1 MKPQKTLVILFL
13 ALGVT
18 GLGGLTWHQSQGI
31 NLLELEL
38 RDAKLEIDRLQA
50 ELKAAQ
56 ARRQRPSLEVA
67 AAPARPA
74 EAPEDMPPPD
84 APGGDMGPAGRQF
97 GGRMNAF
104 RELEKNPEFQK
115 LMQIE
120 GRSAIEGRYSDLFRK
135 LKLPPGALEAFKGL
149 LQDKQNAVRDT
160 MEVAREKGLTGPDN
174 RDQLRALVQSTQAEI
189 DSSIRSTIGD
199 AAYDQY
205 KSYEA
210 TSAQRSVASSLS
222 QRLSYTSTPLSD
234 DQSSQL
240 VQAMTGNKVTNRTMG
255 MGGSAQITDSTI
267 AQARG
272 FLSDPQVQAL
282 QQLQAEQQ
290 AQQQARQML
299 QNLRRNQP
307 PPGGGAGRPP
317 GG

>member
-1 MKPQKTLVILFL
+1 MKPQRTLIIIFL

-18 GLGGLTWHQSQGI
+18 GLGGLTWQQSQGI
-31 NLLELEL
+31 NLLEQEL
-38 RDAKLEIDRLQA
+38 KDAKSEIERLQA
-50 ELKAAQ
+50 ELKSAQ
-56 ARRQRPSLEVA
+56 ARRQRPNLEA
-67 AAPARPA
+67 SSATARPEMGPA
-74 EAPEDMPPPD
+74 
-84 APGGDMGPAGRQF
+84 DMGPPDLAAGEAGPGRQF
-97 GGRMNAF
+97 MGRMNAF

-120 GRSAIEGRYSDLFRK
+120 GRAQVEGRYSDLFKK
-135 LKLPPGALEAFKGL
+135 LQLPPGALEAFKGL

-210 TSAQRSVASSLS
+210 TSPQRSVASSLS

-234 DQSSQL
+234 DQSTQL
-240 VQAMTGNKVTNRTMG
+240 VQAMLGSKTTGRTMG

-267 AQARG
+267 SQAQG
-272 FLSDPQVQAL
+272 FLSAPQVQAL

-299 QNLRRNQP
+299 QKQRTSAPAPQGGGQAPR
-307 PPGGGAGRPP
+307 PGG
-317 GG
+317 